1 MISQGISIQSFSLT
15 YTQSTTDQQT
25 FRTNLKA
32 LIDAIKSGNL
42 QDAQG
47 AYGKITDALNAS
59 NSNNSSTASTDGDGD
74 ADGSGGTSDAS
85 SDSPFKAFL
94 DAIGQALS
102 SSNTSD
108 AQKISDAQKALSD
121 FEANRP
127 KGPPPAVR
135 SAIDQ
140 LSGSAKS
147 AFIDLIKA
155 IRSGDISSAKNS
167 YSALLDQQNQNTTQ
181 NQSPLDAFLSQV
193 GSALDN
199 GDINAAQKALQAL
212 AQQQP
217 QGAAVNI
224 SL

>member
-59 NSNNSSTASTDGDGD
+59 NSNNSSTAGTDGDGD
-74 ADGSGGTSDAS
+74 ADGSGSASDAS

-94 DAIGQALS
+94 DAIGKALS
-102 SSNTSD
+102 SGN
-108 AQKISDAQKALSD
+108 IGDAQKALSD

-147 AFIDLIKA
+147 AFIDLIKS
-155 IRSGDISSAKNS
+155 IRSGDLSGAKNS

-181 NQSPLDAFLSQV
+181 NQSPLDAFLGQV

-217 QGAAVNI
+217 QGAAVDL
-224 SL
+224 SA